1 MKNKILSYLFGGL
14 LVLSLSLPLWY
25 VYAQGDPCSKC
36 SSISD
41 PEENY
46 KCLAEC
52 AQEQTEWK
60 NKKECKDW
68 CCWIKL
74 NTDFPIIWN
83 CIWGDKE
90 DGVDATN
97 AFPTMLGAFTKIIM
111 SVILVVCFV
120 MVIYA
125 GILRSANNPKEAKE
139 WLTRVA
145 ITVALLWL
153 SGVIL
158 KLINP
163 NFFG

>member
-1 MKNKILSYLFGGL
+1 MKNKILSYLLIWVFA
-14 LVLSLSLPLWY
+14 LSMWFITSY
-25 VYAQGDPCSKC
+25 TNAQADPVEKC
-36 SSISD
+36 KTDCRIGYGTD
-41 PEENY
+41 PAVNDCLR
-46 KCLAEC
+46 KCEKC
-52 AQEQTEWK
+52 P
-60 NKKECKDW
+60 DW